1 MCIRDRAERGVECA
15 WNILQSAL
23 WRLRRS
29 LAAKLIQGGGGGQP
43 HFASAGGKNTD
54 GLNAAI
60 DKVVEL
66 AKL

>member
-1 MCIRDRAERGVECA
+1 MAIKSDIRIISRVVPRERDGKYVP
-15 WNILQSAL
+15 
-23 WRLRRS
+23 RS
-29 LAAKLIQGGGGGQP
+29 VTIIQGGGGGQP